1 MMLKLTVVLAVMASA
16 LGFNLQM
23 KSGEEAMLSLFR
35 KSRQTFTIQL
45 SWEIDLI
52 KYCMNRFKESLF
64 ESHILLF
71 LFFHVSN
78 AFIQQ
83 SCMCWSR
90 RYVRM
95 W

>member
-1 MMLKLTVVLAVMASA
+1 MTTIRQIFHISEFIRMMLKLTVVLAVMASA

-52 KYCMNRFKESLF
+52 RYCMNRFKESLF
-64 ESHILLF
+64 ESHI
-71 LFFHVSN
+71 
-78 AFIQQ
+78 
-83 SCMCWSR
+83 
-90 RYVRM
+90 
-95 W
+95 

>member
-1 MMLKLTVVLAVMASA
+1 MTTIRQIFHISELIRMMLKLTVVLAVMASA

-52 KYCMNRFKESLF
+52 RYCMNRFKESLS
-64 ESHILLF
+64 ESHI
-71 LFFHVSN
+71 
-78 AFIQQ
+78 
-83 SCMCWSR
+83 
-90 RYVRM
+90 
-95 W
+95 

>member
-1 MMLKLTVVLAVMASA
+1 MTTIRQIFHISELIRMMLKLTVVLAVMASA

-52 KYCMNRFKESLF
+52 KYCMNRFKESLS
-64 ESHILLF
+64 ESHI
-71 LFFHVSN
+71 
-78 AFIQQ
+78 
-83 SCMCWSR
+83 
-90 RYVRM
+90 
-95 W
+95 

>member
-52 KYCMNRFKESLF
+52 RYCMSRFKEFLF
-64 ESHILLF
+64 ESHI
-71 LFFHVSN
+71 
-78 AFIQQ
+78 
-83 SCMCWSR
+83 
-90 RYVRM
+90 
-95 W
+95 